1 MGHIASTYRVKWGQ
15 DKLWDLPLPNQKGPK
30 GIQELIQIR
39 RSIGPPSSQ
48 DLYIYYTL
56 YTHTHTHTHTHTQSS
71 LVAQMVKNLPP
82 VQETREPWVRKIPWR
97 REWQSTPVF
106 LPGEFHGQR
115 SLVGYSPWGPKESDM
130 TELTHTHT
138 YMCVCVYI
146 HTYLYVC
153 VYIYIPFEHRKSH
166 ICWRKNDLESYF
178 SNFIITTN
186 HLRSWWVGRP
196 GREPAGQQGLWVS
209 IKLPRASLQLQVW
222 GSRIAQYWFHCRFQW
237 FFFVLTLT
245 SFQRSLILSTK
256 FLLNVYYEAGNSL
269 GG

>member
-56 YTHTHTHTHTHTQSS
+56 HTHTHTHTHTQSS

-82 VQETREPWVRKIPWR
+82 VQETWEPWVRKIPWR

-130 TELTHTHT
+130 TELTHTSFLPGDGNVWKHFQLSQSKGER
-138 YMCVCVYI
+138 CNWCPVGGG
-146 HTYLYVC
+146 
-153 VYIYIPFEHRKSH
+153 P
-166 ICWRKNDLESYF
+166 WR
-178 SNFIITTN
+178 
-186 HLRSWWVGRP
+186 
-196 GREPAGQQGLWVS
+196 
-209 IKLPRASLQLQVW
+209 
-222 GSRIAQYWFHCRFQW
+222 C
-237 FFFVLTLT
+237 
-245 SFQRSLILSTK
+245 
-256 FLLNVYYEAGNSL
+256 
-269 GG
+269 